1 MRSVSV
7 TACWHVLTSNSF
19 SMPVCRYPMSGWHL
33 TMVSPSNSSS
43 RRSTPCVEG
52 CCGPM
57 FRDRLRGFAP
67 EASTAADSGM
77 GVATVSLTFV
87 PASNPIAR
95 DALPISSTAAD
106 SGMGV
111 ATVSLT
117 FVPASNPI
125 ARDAV
130 ILAQRMPFPIVRQ
143 HDAAQ
148 IRMVPEPHA
157 EQIECF
163 PLELVR
169 AAPHFRH
176 GIDLRIAARQAAL
189 QAQPLVPV
197 ERVQMIN
204 DFEARLGRIQVHAGN
219 CAQAHKTQVVLQKP
233 ANAHDFL
240 ARYFD
245 SQLAPVEL
253 AAHHRAGVERF

>member
-7 TACWHVLTSNSF
+7 TACWYVLTSNSF

-57 FRDRLRGFAP
+57 FRDRLRGFALM
-67 EASTAADSGM
+67 ASSATASGM
-77 GVATVSLTFV
+77 VGVTVSLTFV
-87 PASNPIAR
+87 PVSNP
-95 DALPISSTAAD
+95 
-106 SGMGV
+106 V
-111 ATVSLT
+111 
-117 FVPASNPI
+117 

-163 PLELVR
+163 PLEPVR

-176 GIDLRIAARQAAL
+176 GIDLHRRWASYREFAGFVPCQHRKYTFHARGERCSRISGKQ
-189 QAQPLVPV
+189 
-197 ERVQMIN
+197 
-204 DFEARLGRIQVHAGN
+204 GR
-219 CAQAHKTQVVLQKP
+219 
-233 ANAHDFL
+233 
-240 ARYFD
+240 
-245 SQLAPVEL
+245 S
-253 AAHHRAGVERF
+253 

>member
-7 TACWHVLTSNSF
+7 TACWYVLTSNSF

-95 DALPISSTAAD
+95 Y
-106 SGMGV
+106 
-111 ATVSLT
+111 
-117 FVPASNPI
+117 
-125 ARDAV
+125 AV
-130 ILAQRMPFPIVRQ
+130 ILAQRVPFPIVRQ
-143 HDAAQ
+143 HDEHTSELQ
-148 IRMVPEPHA
+148 SLRHLV
-157 EQIECF
+157 CRLL
-163 PLELVR
+163 LE
-169 AAPHFRH
+169 
-176 GIDLRIAARQAAL
+176 
-189 QAQPLVPV
+189 
-197 ERVQMIN
+197 
-204 DFEARLGRIQVHAGN
+204 
-219 CAQAHKTQVVLQKP
+219 
-233 ANAHDFL
+233 
-240 ARYFD
+240 
-245 SQLAPVEL
+245 
-253 AAHHRAGVERF
+253 